1 MMSDRAVV
9 RVRLCSVCRCPDHDK
24 RKCDMHPMNMRYMV
38 GKNDMHSLRVK
49 NSELKKAALEAENN
63 YKNYKIIYRYRR
75 AEEIA
80 QHGDNLEWL
89 NVRLKYLNLS
99 LTLYECKYINKK
111 TDYEKHKEKLSKYI
125 QQSNNNE
132 KALTK
137 NVDAVLK
144 NHSIPV
150 EVSDLIA
157 SYVYTVPL
165 KSEHNL

>member
-1 MMSDRAVV
+1 MSGRAVV
-9 RVRLCSVCRCPDHDK
+9 RVRLCSVCRCPNHDK
-24 RKCDMHPMNMRYMV
+24 RNCDMHPTNMRYMV
-38 GKNDMHSLRVK
+38 SKNDMHSLRVK

-75 AEEIA
+75 AEELEM
-80 QHGDNLEWL
+80 HGDNIEWL
-89 NVRLKYLNLS
+89 NVRLGQLKRSLRIYEYKYL
-99 LTLYECKYINKK
+99 YKK
-111 TDYEKHKEKLSKYI
+111 THYEKHKKKLSKYI

-132 KALTK
+132 KALAI

-157 SYVYTVPL
+157 SYAYTAPV

>member
-1 MMSDRAVV
+1 MSGRAVV

-24 RKCDMHPMNMRYMV
+24 RKCDMHEMNMRYMV
-38 GKNDMHSLRVK
+38 SKNDMHSLRDK

-63 YKNYKIIYRYRR
+63 YKNNKIIYGYRR

-99 LTLYECKYINKK
+99 LTLYKRKYINKK
-111 TDYEKHKEKLSKYI
+111 ATYEKHKEKLWQYI
-125 QQSNNNE
+125 QKSNTNE
-132 KALTK
+132 KALAK

-144 NHSIPV
+144 KHSIPV
-150 EVSDLIA
+150 ELCDLIA
-157 SYVYTVPL
+157 SYAYTAPV
-165 KSEHNL
+165 KSEHH

>member
-1 MMSDRAVV
+1 MSGRAVV
-9 RVRLCSVCRCPDHDK
+9 RVRLCSVCRCSDHDK

-38 GKNDMHSLRVK
+38 SENDMRSLHDK
-49 NSELKKAALEAENN
+49 NLELKKALLKAENT
-63 YKNYKIIYRYRR
+63 YKNNKIIHRYRR

-80 QHGDNLEWL
+80 QHGDDPEWL

-99 LTLYECKYINKK
+99 LTLYKRKYINKK
-111 TDYEKHKEKLSKYI
+111 TDYEKHKEKLWQYI
-125 QQSNNNE
+125 QKTNANE
-132 KALTK
+132 KALAN

-144 NHSIPV
+144 KHSIPV

-157 SYVYTVPL
+157 SYAYTAPV

>member
-1 MMSDRAVV
+1 MSGRAVV
-9 RVRLCSVCRCPDHDK
+9 RVRLCSVCRCDDHDK
-24 RKCDMHPMNMRYMV
+24 RKCDMHEMNMRYMV
-38 GKNDMHSLRVK
+38 SKNDMRSLYDK
-49 NSELKKAALEAENN
+49 NWELKKALLKAENT
-63 YKNYKIIYRYRR
+63 YKNYKIIYGYRR

-80 QHGDNLEWL
+80 EHGDNPEWL

-99 LTLYECKYINKK
+99 LTLYKCKYINKK

-157 SYVYTVPL
+157 SYAYTAPV
-165 KSEHNL
+165 KSQHDL

>member
-1 MMSDRAVV
+1 MSDRAVV
-9 RVRLCSVCRCPDHDK
+9 RVRLCSVCRCDDHDK

-75 AEEIA
+75 AEELHD
-80 QHGDNLEWL
+80 HGDNIEWL
-89 NVRLKYLNLS
+89 NVRLGQLKRSLRIYEYKYL
-99 LTLYECKYINKK
+99 YKK
-111 TDYEKHKEKLSKYI
+111 THYENHKKKLSKYI

-132 KALTK
+132 KSLAI

-157 SYVYTVPL
+157 SYVYTAPL

>member
-24 RKCDMHPMNMRYMV
+24 RKCDMHEMNMRYMV
-38 GKNDMHSLRVK
+38 SKNDMHSLRDK

-63 YKNYKIIYRYRR
+63 YKNNKIIYGYRR

-99 LTLYECKYINKK
+99 LTLYKRKYINKK
-111 TDYEKHKEKLSKYI
+111 ATYEKHKEKLWQYI
-125 QQSNNNE
+125 QKSNTNE
-132 KALTK
+132 KALAK

-144 NHSIPV
+144 KHSIPV
-150 EVSDLIA
+150 ELCDLIA
-157 SYVYTVPL
+157 SYAYTAPV
-165 KSEHNL
+165 KSEHH